1 MGLGGRVLA
10 TFNGVRLGRGV
21 FVGGRVRNSIGVR
34 VGLIVGVSSTLIGV
48 RVGLIVG
55 VSSTLIGVRVGR
67 AVFVGLG
74 VCGVRVGRVLLVGL
88 GVLVSLGVAVSVGV
102 AVGVS
107 VGSGRASAVSGLSN
121 SARLTSNNASDA
133 TGTFLRAI

>member
-10 TFNGVRLGRGV
+10 PFNGVRLGRGV

-34 VGLIVGVSSTLIGV
+34 VGLIVGVSPM
-48 RVGLIVG
+48 
-55 VSSTLIGVRVGR
+55 LIGVRVGR

-88 GVLVSLGVAVSVGV
+88 GVRVSLGVAVSVGV

-121 SARLTSNNASDA
+121 SARLTSNNACDA